1 MKKGQAKPKKV
12 LKLDSLKQIN
22 LNAAGLDV
30 GAAEIWACVPE
41 GRATE
46 WVRPFPTFTPDLHAL
61 ADWLESCQID
71 TVAMESTGVYWIPIY
86 EILVDRGFEVKLVN
100 AHHLKNVPNRKSDVM
115 DCQWIQQLHTYGLL
129 RGSFR
134 PDEEMVAVR
143 VYTRQRAM
151 LIQNRSQ
158 HIQHMQKA
166 LQQMNLQLT
175 NVISDITGETG
186 LKIIRA
192 IVAGER
198 NPETLAQFRNRHC
211 RHSQAE
217 IAKALTGHYKEE
229 HVFELRQALELYD
242 FFTTQI
248 QSCDAQLQRKY
259 AAFKP
264 QLDLTDNPVPPA
276 QRPPRRDYTLP
287 DFDLRTYLYQL
298 SGVDLT
304 QIGGINVLT
313 AQTILAE
320 IGLDMTPWPTVKHFT
335 SWLGLCPHNAVSGG
349 KRLSSRTK
357 RTQNRANTALRMA
370 AQSLSHSQCALGGYY
385 RRQRARLG
393 APQAIT
399 ATAHKLARIIY
410 FMLKERQPYRD
421 PGEGYYEQQYQERLL
436 KKLKRQAAALG
447 LQLVPQP
454 TPEPVV
460 S

>member
-22 LNAAGLDV
+22 LNAAGLDI

-41 GRATE
+41 DRAEE

-86 EILVDRGFEVKLVN
+86 EILVERGFEVKLVN
-100 AHHLKNVPNRKSDVM
+100 AHHIKNVPSRKSDVM

-134 PDEEMVAVR
+134 PEEEMVTVR

-151 LIQNRSQ
+151 LIESRSQ
-158 HIQHMQKA
+158 HIQHMQTA
-166 LQQMNLQLT
+166 LQQMNLQLAH
-175 NVISDITGETG
+175 VISDITGETG
-186 LKIIRA
+186 LKILRA

-198 NPETLAQFRNRHC
+198 NPETLAQFRNPHC

-229 HVFELRQALELYD
+229 HVFELHQALALYD

-248 QSCDAQLQRKY
+248 QSCDAQLQTKY

-264 QLDLTDNPVPPA
+264 QLDLTEHPLPPA
-276 QRPPRRDYTLP
+276 RRPPRRDYTRP
-287 DFDLRTYLYQL
+287 DFDLRTYLYQI
-298 SGVDLT
+298 SGLDLT
-304 QIGGINVLT
+304 QIDGIDVLT

-320 IGLDMTPWPTVKHFT
+320 IGLDMNPWPTVKHFT

-370 AQSLSHSQCALGGYY
+370 AQSLSHSQSALGGYY
-385 RRQRARLG
+385 RRLRARLG
-393 APQAIT
+393 PPQAIT

-410 FMLKERQPYRD
+410 FMLKQRQPYRD
-421 PGEGYYEQQYQERLL
+421 PDEGYYEQQYQERLL

-454 TPEPVV
+454 TPEPLV

>member
-12 LKLDSLKQIN
+12 IKLESLKQIN

-41 GRATE
+41 DRTE
-46 WVRPFPTFTPDLHAL
+46 TCVRPFQTFTPDLHAL
-61 ADWLESCQID
+61 ADWLEACDID
-71 TVAMESTGVYWIPIY
+71 TVAMESTGIYWIPVY
-86 EILVDRGFEVKLVN
+86 EILVERGFEVKLVN
-100 AHHLKNVPNRKSDVM
+100 AHHIKNVPSRKSDVM
-115 DCQWIQQLHTYGLL
+115 DCQWVQQLHTYGLL

-134 PDEEMVAVR
+134 PDEEMCAVR
-143 VYTRQRAM
+143 TYTRHRAM
-151 LIQNRSQ
+151 LIQSRSQ

-166 LQQMNLQLT
+166 LHQMNLQLT

-186 LKIIRA
+186 MNIIRA

-198 NPETLAQFRNRHC
+198 NPATLAQFRNSHC
-211 RHSQAE
+211 RHSQAD

-242 FFTTQI
+242 FYTAQM
-248 QSCDAQLQRKY
+248 QACDAQLEAKY

-264 QLDLTDNPVPPA
+264 QVELVQPPL
-276 QRPPRRDYTLP
+276 PPRRRTHSEGNAP
-287 DFDLRTYLYQL
+287 AFDLHTYLYQM

-304 QIGGINVLT
+304 QIDGINVLT
-313 AQTILAE
+313 AQTVIAE
-320 IGLDMTPWPTVKHFT
+320 IGLDMSPWPTVKHFT

-370 AQSLSHSQCALGGYY
+370 AQSLSHSHSALGGYY
-385 RRQRARLG
+385 RRQRARQG
-393 APQAIT
+393 APKAIT
-399 ATAHKLARIIY
+399 ATAHKLARIVY
-410 FMLKERQPYRD
+410 YMLKERQPYRD
-421 PGEGYYEQQYQERLL
+421 PGQGYYEQQYQERLL
-436 KKLKRQAAALG
+436 KKLKRQAAELG

-454 TPEPVV
+454 APELVV